1 MIQLGLIIICLV
13 IIALYLRGKPKK
25 PQLKSEID
33 IKAESY
39 QREIMR
45 FLKELKKGGI
55 TQIKRRRLEI
65 EMEKFKKA
73 RQLDEILEKAE
84 QERDS
89 KKAIDYY
96 LEAFSFITK
105 NNFELDRKNEIEN
118 KIKALQGKI
127 DLRIHSHRK

>member
-25 PQLKSEID
+25 PRLKSKID

-39 QREIMR
+39 RIEIMR
-45 FLKELKKGGI
+45 FLKGLKGGI
-55 TQIKRRRLEI
+55 TQTKRRRLQI
-65 EMEKFKKA
+65 EMEKFNKA

-84 QERDS
+84 RERDS

-105 NNFELDRKNEIEN
+105 NNFELDRKNEIED
-118 KIKALQGKI
+118 KIKVLQGKI
-127 DLRIHSHRK
+127 DLRVHHSHRK

>member
-13 IIALYLRGKPKK
+13 IIALYLRRKPKK
-25 PQLKSEID
+25 PRLKSEID

-39 QREIMR
+39 QGEIMR

-55 TQIKRRRLEI
+55 TQTKRRRLEI

-84 QERDS
+84 QERDF

-105 NNFELDRKNEIEN
+105 NNFELDRKNGIED

-127 DLRIHSHRK
+127 DLRVHSHGK

>member
-13 IIALYLRGKPKK
+13 IIALYLKGKPRK
-25 PQLKSEID
+25 PRLKSKID

-39 QREIMR
+39 RREITK
-45 FLKELKKGGI
+45 FLKELKGGI
-55 TQIKRRRLEI
+55 TQTKRRRLEI
-65 EMEKFKKA
+65 EMERFKKA
-73 RQLDEILEKAE
+73 RQLDGILEKAE
-84 QERDS
+84 QERNS

-105 NNFELDRKNEIEN
+105 NNFELDRKNEIED

-127 DLRIHSHRK
+127 DLRVHSHRR